1 MVVGKACCLPLTF
14 GLILLAGCAGPS
26 ASPLP
31 MTADVDELSS
41 IVWYRCR
48 GPGIQ
53 NLRAGWM
60 RPGVLH
66 IQGVLSDEWTRAE
79 LLYCIQ
85 RIAGV
90 TEVVDQTTVIGPG
103 GGRFKMKH

>member
-1 MVVGKACCLPLTF
+1 VEIVKAYRSALAS
-14 GLILLAGCAGPS
+14 GLILIVGCAGPS
-26 ASPLP
+26 APPLP
-31 MTADVDELSS
+31 MTADVEQLSYE
-41 IVWYRCR
+41 VWYRCR

-66 IQGVLSDEWTRAE
+66 IQGVLSDEWTRAD

-90 TEVVDQTTVIGPG
+90 TEVVDQTTVIGPA
-103 GGRFKMKH
+103 GGRFRMKH